1 MVLAYIRLKS
11 GYHRVVES
19 EDKTGHSNPFAHLKS
34 YYGGKDQVNGCT
46 KVLKMKQI
54 RQELLLELNFQSLTE
69 NEKGKGILDWC
80 VFL

>member
-19 EDKTGHSNPFAHLKS
+19 EDKTWYSNPFAHLKS
-34 YYGGKDQVNGCT
+34 CYGGKDQVNGCT

-54 RQELLLELNFQSLTE
+54 KQKFLLALIS
-69 NEKGKGILDWC
+69 K
-80 VFL
+80 V